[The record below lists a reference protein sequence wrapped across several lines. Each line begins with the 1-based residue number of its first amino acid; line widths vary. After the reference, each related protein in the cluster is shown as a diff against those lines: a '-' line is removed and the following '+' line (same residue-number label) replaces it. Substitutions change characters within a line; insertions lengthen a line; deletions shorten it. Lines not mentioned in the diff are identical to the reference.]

1 MNTTNISPE
10 WDAMPKDEDTTI
22 NHSAFVQI
30 DNPTQPNA
38 PITAKH
44 EQWTWEAIRAESLV
58 FLEKNVVGMDDEVLF
73 SMLKASAIG
82 AKADRNRTTISR
94 KGNGFVFINFNFIS
108 S

>member
-1 MNTTNISPE
+1 MTTTNISRE
-10 WDAMPKDEDTTI
+10 WDAMPKDEDTLI

-30 DNPTQPNA
+30 ENTTQTNA

-44 EQWTWEAIRAESLV
+44 EQWIWETIRAESLV
-58 FLEKNVVGMDDEVLF
+58 FLEKDVVGMDDEVLF
-73 SMLKASAIG
+73 AMLKASAIG